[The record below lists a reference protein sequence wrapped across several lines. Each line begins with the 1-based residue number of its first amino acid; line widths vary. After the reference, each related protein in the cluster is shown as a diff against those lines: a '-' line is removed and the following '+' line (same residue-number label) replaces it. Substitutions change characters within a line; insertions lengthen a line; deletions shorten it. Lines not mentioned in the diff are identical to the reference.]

1 MKGVIKKN
9 LFVMLMPSHSH
20 RVTFGHIELHLPIGF
35 PLSYAS
41 EVFLQYKTV
50 LNRMYVSIQD
60 IVVREQVNRRPDVI
74 RQVVYKNKEQDR
86 S

>member
-1 MKGVIKKN
+1 MKGVIKDN

-35 PLSYAS
+35 PLSLAS

-50 LNRMYVSIQD
+50 LNRMNVSIQD
-60 IVVREQVNRRPDVI
+60 TVVHEQANRRPDVI

-86 S
+86 P